1 MTLPASN
8 YGGFEKVCPLGTRL
22 SSQDEYT
29 VAQPGDVMLYAGSNI
44 VLFHGSNSWEYTR
57 LGWIDEMT
65 KLTGI
70 LSGNENEITLS
81 LE

>member
-1 MTLPASN
+1 
-8 YGGFEKVCPLGTRL
+8 
-22 SSQDEYT
+22 
-29 VAQPGDVMLYAGSNI
+29 MLYAGSSI
-44 VLFHGSNSWEYTR
+44 VLFHGGNSWEYTR

-65 KLTGI
+65 NLTGI